1 MNVDVH
7 VIANVANQ
15 SSAADPHSMNGGK
28 RARRQRKRRM
38 QHLSRFKSILKTS
51 VGMMSRVKCK
61 DCDKLEDFIHEVYI
75 DVMNCRWYE
84 ATKKLVEHIME
95 DNTIEVREKTEAQ
108 SESQQDINEALR
120 ECYDRR
126 D

>member
-1 MNVDVH
+1 
-7 VIANVANQ
+7 
-15 SSAADPHSMNGGK
+15 
-28 RARRQRKRRM
+28 
-38 QHLSRFKSILKTS
+38 
-51 VGMMSRVKCK
+51 MSRVKCK